1 MLAEGMHS
9 LSQIGAFLFD
19 FSSSFN
25 DLLVKNLVA
34 VRKVSHPGAENHGIL
49 IHVYSYLA
57 FFCNEL
63 DDRLAILG
71 AFKDFVG
78 FLELFQVLDFQ
89 EIVQANGRL
98 ELFRATNS
106 LQESRE
112 LFLAFGQELLGHFIR
127 FQRQRRDQDVWELRS
142 ENLA

>member
-1 MLAEGMHS
+1 MLTESVHR

-49 IHVYSYLA
+49 IHVHSDLT
-57 FFCNEL
+57 FFGDEL

-71 AFKDFVG
+71 ALKDFVG

-89 EIVQANGRL
+89 EIVQANGRFQF
-98 ELFRATNS
+98 FRATES
-106 LQESRE
+106 LQESSE
-112 LFLAFGQELLGHFIR
+112 LLLALHQELIGTLFR
-127 FQRQRRDQDVWELRS
+127 LKR
-142 ENLA
+142 